1 MQSLW
6 RLRNA
11 DMTRQ
16 GKLCGCSVEHMM
28 KMLRDRP
35 ERERIQAIMHLL
47 PVGYALSSPGRE
59 ELIWRMEKTL
69 AVMTAKPKQY
79 SYTAD
84 RPDAEG

>member
-1 MQSLW
+1 MPPKG
-6 RLRNA
+6 
-11 DMTRQ
+11 T
-16 GKLCGCSVEHMM
+16 LCGCSVEHMM

-69 AVMTAKPKQY
+69 SIMTAKPTQY
-79 SYTAD
+79 SRNAD
-84 RPDAEG
+84 RPDTEG